1 MERSFDDMPYN
12 YSLARTPTVAQLVG
26 IGSLGRI
33 QLLDDFRPGADHQA
47 QISVFP
53 LPDTV
58 PP

>member
-33 QLLDDFRPGADHQA
+33 QLLDDFRPFADFDGRPP
-47 QISVFP
+47 VFP
-53 LPDTV
+53 KADIEK
-58 PP
+58 